1 MRKLYSVM
9 FISLMFL
16 MLTSCAD
23 CKKDILQKRNSN
35 NEKLRELKN
44 ELREALLLVKEKDD
58 GTLKKLKEKR
68 EAIKRHREFVLAGD
82 YKPKQYLKS
91 SKKRIESLNAQIAP
105 MEKAKKNIKTIKDRI
120 HKTEDENAKYTRSE
134 AQYTIEVVNKP

>member
-1 MRKLYSVM
+1 M

-58 GTLKKLKEKR
+58 GELKKLKERR
-68 EAIKRHREFVLAGD
+68 EAIKNHREFVLALSKGKREKD
-82 YKPKQYLKS
+82 KPTEYLQR
-91 SKKRIESLNAQIAP
+91 SKKELERLSKEIAP
-105 MEKAKKNIKTIKDRI
+105 MEKAEQNIKTIKDRI
-120 HKTEDENAKYTRSE
+120 HKTENENARLQDKYDI
-134 AQYTIEVVNKP
+134 QKHLQCQ